1 MEVQLATLNKQI
13 LESQTILAVNLL
25 KAKQLKLQ
33 AEVPIHQSFQ
43 SKQESRLSQKQVR
56 TLNARLK
63 RVTND
68 QVNGKREQ
76 QRLVDHLRELV
87 HVNNQEENRI
97 TVTIAESKNVNA
109 EIAQVDAEIVKVR
122 EDIMKNNRRDTELE
136 AQWSSVDLAVE
147 RVISNSTKMSNM

>member
-1 MEVQLATLNKQI
+1 
-13 LESQTILAVNLL
+13 
-25 KAKQLKLQ
+25 
-33 AEVPIHQSFQ
+33 
-43 SKQESRLSQKQVR
+43 
-56 TLNARLK
+56 
-63 RVTND
+63 
-68 QVNGKREQ
+68 VNGKREQ

-147 RVISNSTKMSNM
+147 RVISNSNKMSNM